1 MITIAPSILAAD
13 YTRLGEQ
20 AAELE
25 GAGADL
31 IHCDVMDGS
40 FVPAISFG
48 GGVISAIA
56 SCSPVPLD
64 IHLMVENPAK
74 QVRLLAGLN
83 PGIVTFHIE
92 AVDEPLD
99 LIGEIRSSGA
109 LAGAAIKP
117 KTPVER
123 LLDILP
129 DIDLA
134 LLMTVEP
141 GSGGQPFMEEMLPR
155 IATVARAVSK
165 SGLATLI
172 EVDGGIDANTIAAA
186 SAAGANVFVAGT
198 SVFGNPG
205 GIADAINRLR
215 ANAREAA
222 GCQV

>member
-1 MITIAPSILAAD
+1 MIRIAPSILAAD

-56 SCSPVPLD
+56 SSSPVPLD

-74 QVRLLAGLN
+74 QVRLLAGLK
-83 PGIVTFHIE
+83 PKIMTFHVE
-92 AVDEPLD
+92 AVEEPLD
-99 LIGEIRSSGA
+99 LAREIRSAGA

-117 KTPVER
+117 NTPIKR
-123 LLDILP
+123 LLELLP
-129 DIDLA
+129 ELDLA
-134 LLMTVEP
+134 LVMTVEP
-141 GSGGQPFMEEMLPR
+141 GKGGQPFMEEMLPR
-155 IATVARAVSK
+155 IATVARAVAE
-165 SGLATLI
+165 SGLETLI

-186 SAAGANVFVAGT
+186 SAAGADTFVAGT
-198 SVFGNPG
+198 SVFGDPV
-205 GIADAINRLR
+205 GIADAVKRLR
-215 ANAREAA
+215 TCAQQAT
-222 GCQV
+222 GS